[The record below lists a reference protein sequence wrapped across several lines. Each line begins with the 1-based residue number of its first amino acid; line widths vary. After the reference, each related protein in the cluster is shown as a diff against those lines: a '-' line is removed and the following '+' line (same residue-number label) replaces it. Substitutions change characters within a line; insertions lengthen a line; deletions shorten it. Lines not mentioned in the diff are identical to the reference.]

1 MTTAPRATGFLARK
15 SVQMLKDDRD
25 RHGLKQVL
33 GPLNLVLLG
42 VGGIVG
48 SGVYVMTGQAAARY
62 AGPGVLLSFIIAG
75 LACALIALCYA
86 ELSST
91 VPATGAAYSYS
102 YMALGEV
109 FAWGVG
115 WLILM
120 DFGLAGASLAVGWAA
135 YLNSLLHSFGV
146 SLPAALTRPT
156 LHAVGATGAIGGGL
170 TFNLVAMLI
179 YGAVIAV
186 LIAGISESSAINAAL
201 VVIKVT
207 ILAIFIVIGAQA
219 VHPSN
224 WTPLIPPNEGGFTY
238 GLPGIAR
245 AASLLFFAYNGFEMV
260 SNAASETR
268 NPQRD
273 LPIGILGAVSVCT
286 VIYLLVATVMTGL
299 VPFRELGAP
308 DALAR
313 AADRIGHPQ
322 LALTVKVGALVGISS
337 VLLINAYGQSRT
349 AFAVSRDGL
358 LPPFFSRLH
367 PRLRTPHLGILALG
381 LVSAVMAA
389 TLPLA
394 LLTDMVSLGSA
405 LCFSTV
411 AIALMWLR
419 ATEPELARPFKV
431 PLGGVRIG
439 RFWIGIVPVA
449 AIILAWSMMI
459 PVILDLAL
467 KARSGDP
474 FPAAFISGY
483 LLLGVVIY
491 LTYGRRRARIG
502 PHATPAEV
510 LQAPGHLP

>member
-1 MTTAPRATGFLARK
+1 MNAPRRATGLLARK
-15 SVQMLKDDRD
+15 SVETMRDDRT

-62 AGPGVLLSFIIAG
+62 AGPGVMLSFVIAG
-75 LACALIALCYA
+75 VACALIALCYA
-86 ELSST
+86 ELAST
-91 VPATGAAYSYS
+91 APATGAAYTYT

-109 FAWGVG
+109 FAWSVG

-135 YLNSLLHSFGV
+135 YLVSLLHSFGII
-146 SLPAALTRPT
+146 LPAVLTSPT
-156 LHAVGATGAIGGGL
+156 FHAVGTGTAIVGGHS
-170 TFNLVAMLI
+170 FNLVAMLV

-186 LIAGISESSAINAAL
+186 LIAGISESSTINAVL

-207 ILAIFIVIGAQA
+207 ILLIFVAIGVQA

-245 AASLLFFAYNGFEMV
+245 AASMLFFAYNGFEMV
-260 SNAASETR
+260 ANAASETR

-273 LPIGILGAVSVCT
+273 LPIGILGAVVVCT
-286 VIYLLVATVMTGL
+286 VIYLMVSAVMTGL
-299 VPFRELGAP
+299 VPFRELGAS
-308 DALAR
+308 DALAH
-313 AADRIGHPQ
+313 AADRIGRPQ
-322 LALTVKVGALVGISS
+322 LALLVKVGGLVGISS

-358 LPPFFSRLH
+358 LPPLFCRLH
-367 PRLRTPHLGILALG
+367 PKLRTPHLGILVLG

-389 TLPLA
+389 TLPLS

-405 LCFSTV
+405 LCFSVV
-411 AIALMWLR
+411 AIAMMWLR
-419 ATEPELARPFKV
+419 ATRPELDRPFKV
-431 PLGGVRIG
+431 PFGGVRIG
-439 RFWIGIVPVA
+439 RFWIGVVPVG
-449 AIILAWSMMI
+449 AIVLAWAMMV
-459 PVILDLAL
+459 PVILDLGM

-474 FPAAFISGY
+474 FPAAFISSY
-483 LLLGVVIY
+483 IALGAVIY
-491 LTYGRRRARIG
+491 LTYGRRRSRVG
-502 PHATPAEV
+502 PLATPGEV
-510 LQAPGHLP
+510 LDAPGHLP